1 MSAIVDA
8 HLDLAWNALFNGR
21 DLRDTVSDIRGRE
34 PADSPGVAMTSLP
47 SLAAAGVGVVFA
59 TLYATPAQSW
69 LDLPEPR
76 MVRRPAPYET
86 HEQAELA
93 ALEMLEV
100 YEQWEREGHA
110 RIIRDA
116 SSLRH
121 HLERFPND
129 RILGLL
135 VLMEGADPIR
145 DPKQLSWWFERGVRM
160 IGLAWQTTRYAGGT
174 GSSQGLTTLGR
185 ELICGMAE
193 IGIVHDGAHLSEEA
207 FWEAV
212 GLPHHALC
220 VTHTS
225 ARSLMQ
231 ARGVH
236 PAIPLNR
243 FLSDDQIVEA
253 CRPRGA
259 SSRGVI
265 GLALLNDF
273 LEPQWRFGAGPDQP
287 DVTVVTQVSA
297 HLEHI
302 ANLVGWQSVAIG
314 SDVDTVHG
322 RDETPLGL
330 DSVDDWRKVG
340 GSAPATE
347 RDAVLGGNWLR
358 FLSEVL
364 P

>member
-1 MSAIVDA
+1 MSVIVDA

-21 DLRDTVSDIRGRE
+21 DLRDPVAEIRGRE
-34 PADSPGVAMTSLP
+34 PADPSGVAMTSLP

-69 LDLPEPR
+69 LELSEPR
-76 MVRRPAPYET
+76 MVRQPAGYET
-86 HEQAELA
+86 HEQAERA

-100 YEQWEREGHA
+100 YEQWEREGQV

-121 HLERFPND
+121 HLERFPDD

-135 VLMEGADPIR
+135 ILMEGADPIR
-145 DPKQLSWWFERGVRM
+145 DPEQLSWWFERGLRM
-160 IGLAWQTTRYAGGT
+160 IGLAWSSTRYAGGT
-174 GSSQGLTTLGR
+174 GSSAGLTTLGR
-185 ELICGMAE
+185 ELIAGMAE
-193 IGIVHDGAHLSEEA
+193 LGIVHDGAHLSEES

-212 GLPHHALC
+212 GLPHHAFC
-220 VTHTS
+220 VTHAS
-225 ARSLMQ
+225 ARSLMH
-231 ARGVH
+231 APGVH
-236 PAIPLNR
+236 PTIPLNR

-253 CRPRGA
+253 ARPRGA
-259 SSRGVI
+259 GSRGVI

-273 LEPQWRFGAGPDQP
+273 LEPHWHLGAGPDQP
-287 DVTVVTQVSA
+287 DVTVATQVSA
-297 HLEHI
+297 HLHHI
-302 ANLVGWQSVAIG
+302 AKLVGWPSVAIG

-322 RDETPLGL
+322 RDETPLEL
-330 DSVDDWRKVG
+330 DSVQDWRKVADA
-340 GSAPATE
+340 APATE
-347 RDAVLGGNWLR
+347 RDGVLGGNWLR